1 MTAIQDMEE
10 LVLALRKLNN
20 GLEDLADK
28 TYEDSPLEES
38 DFEDAFEIIEECRSF
53 VGY

>member
-1 MTAIQDMEE
+1 MTAIQDMDE

-20 GLEDLADK
+20 RLEDLADM
-28 TYEDSPLEES
+28 TLDEDIPLKES

-53 VGY
+53 VG

>member
-1 MTAIQDMEE
+1 MTVIQDMDE
-10 LVLALRKLNN
+10 LALALRKLNN
-20 GLEDLADK
+20 RLEDLADGVAEGV
-28 TYEDSPLEES
+28 TEES

>member
-1 MTAIQDMEE
+1 MNAIQDTEE

-20 GLEDLADK
+20 RLEDLADK
-28 TYEDSPLEES
+28 AYEDILLKES
-38 DFEDAFEIIEECRSF
+38 DFEDTFEIVEECRAF